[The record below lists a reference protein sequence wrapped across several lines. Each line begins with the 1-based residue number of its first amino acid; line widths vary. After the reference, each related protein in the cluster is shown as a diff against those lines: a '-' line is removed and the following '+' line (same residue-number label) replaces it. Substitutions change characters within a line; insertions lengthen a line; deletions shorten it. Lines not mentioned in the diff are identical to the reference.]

1 VVGVVAVVLAVW
13 QFLSPPTTTKTT
25 EERTPTT
32 TSVPGGPGP
41 SSGAEREPQVSKRTV
56 ESSDARPDALILAFA
71 AIGLVLVV
79 TAAIPG
85 QIKLGFGGATAEVAA
100 KTAANVDVGLAE
112 LQNQLKSLEEEMD
125 LRLGSLERAAT
136 RAKDPPTASVVA
148 RKRTKSVP
156 GKSPTGTAVRR
167 KRT

>member
-25 EERTPTT
+25 EERTPPT
-32 TSVPGGPGP
+32 TSVAAGPGP
-41 SSGAEREPQVSKRTV
+41 SSGAARELQVSKRTV
-56 ESSDARPDALILAFA
+56 ERSDARSDALILAFA

-100 KTAANVDVGLAE
+100 KTDVGLAE
-112 LQNQLKSLEEEMD
+112 LQKQLKSLEEEMD
-125 LRLGSLERAAT
+125 LRLGSLKGAST
-136 RAKDPPTASVVA
+136 TAKTPQTGSVVA
-148 RKRTKSVP
+148 KKRAKSVP
-156 GKSPTGTAVRR
+156 GKRPTGTAVRQ